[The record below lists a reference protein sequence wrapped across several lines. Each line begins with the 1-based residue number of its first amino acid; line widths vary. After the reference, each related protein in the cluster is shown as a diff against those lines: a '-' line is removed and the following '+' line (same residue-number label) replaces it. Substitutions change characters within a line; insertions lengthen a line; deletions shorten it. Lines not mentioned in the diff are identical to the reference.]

1 MGSQPYAAQDE
12 SNGSVFVYTRAIDGT
27 WVDQPQVLI
36 ASNPVNGDHFGEDVA
51 ISGDRI
57 LVGAT
62 EKGVFPLNED
72 GSCCNYDDTTS
83 PQRGKVYI
91 FVNNGGTWEEEGEP
105 LLPDEDATDP
115 RFHFGAYVA
124 LDGDT
129 ALIGHDSATGGM
141 FWDEDTQSQGHANLI
156 VYGFSRT
163 SGGSWEQKV
172 KLTPSSLRKDRSWYA
187 SNDFGRGVELKGNL
201 ALVEGNGWGGNA
213 ILFIN
218 WENVIAEPPFGK
230 LLLNI
235 RDENRR
241 DDRLALGPNEFFLG
255 ASYRENENDTYQ
267 GRVNVIDNFSV
278 FPVSLD
284 CRLSSSILPS
294 SFFYLTARPI
304 PILTTARPR
313 RTRC

>member
-1 MGSQPYAAQDE
+1 VGEGTWNEATGQYEGMHGR
-12 SNGSVFVYTRAIDGT
+12 VFVYTRSNGA
-27 WVDQPQVLI
+27 WVDQPQMLV
-36 ASNPVNGDHFGEDVA
+36 ADNPVNGDYFGDDVA

-62 EKGVFPLNED
+62 ERGVFPLNED
-72 GSCCNYDDTTS
+72 GSCCNNDDTTS

-91 FVNNGGTWEEEGEP
+91 FVNHGGTWEEEGDP

-129 ALIGHDSATGGM
+129 ALIGHDSATGGI
-141 FWDEDTQSQGHANLI
+141 FWDEGAPSPGHANLI

-163 SGGSWEQKV
+163 SGGNWEQII
-172 KLTPSSLRKDRSWYA
+172 KLTPSSLDEDRFWDA

-201 ALVEGNGWGGNA
+201 ALVEGNGWSGNA

-218 WENVIAEPPFGK
+218 WEMVETEPPVGT
-230 LLLNI
+230 LEQNW
-235 RDENRR
+235 RQPWRR

-255 ASYRENENDTYQ
+255 ASYRENENDSFQ
-267 GRVNVIDNFSV
+267 GRFNVIDNFSV
-278 FPVSLD
+278 LPVSL
-284 CRLSSSILPS
+284 
-294 SFFYLTARPI
+294 
-304 PILTTARPR
+304 
-313 RTRC
+313 